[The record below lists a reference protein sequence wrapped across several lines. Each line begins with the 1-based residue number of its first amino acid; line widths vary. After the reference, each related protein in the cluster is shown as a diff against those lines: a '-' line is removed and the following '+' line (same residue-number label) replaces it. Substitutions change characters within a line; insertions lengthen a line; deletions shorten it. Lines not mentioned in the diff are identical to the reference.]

1 MAYEK
6 HTWEC
11 DELITADKLN
21 HMEDGIEDASQSP
34 FAIVRLSATGFS
46 SGTKDFAYLEYAIYD
61 TENGRWQFINS
72 SGYYHYI
79 QGFSEPTEIALPP
92 LPIPPSGDM
101 YPFIILADPT
111 MTVVTTGGVS
121 NASESVYYEWGSYTQ
136 AYRITGSGSI
146 QFVAGS

>member
-46 SGTKDFAYLEYAIYD
+46 SGTKDFAYLDYAIYD
-61 TENGRWQFINS
+61 NVSGQWQFINS
-72 SGYYHYI
+72 TDHYHYI
-79 QGFSEPTEIALPP
+79 VGFDEPFEIALPP
-92 LPIPPSGDM
+92 LPIPSGGEM
-101 YPFIILADPT
+101 YPFITLADQNT
-111 MTVVTTGGVS
+111 SIVATGGVS